1 MSGNIV
7 HTTDATFETDVLKSQ
22 TPVLL
27 DFWAEWCGP
36 CKAIAPILDDIA
48 KDYAGRV
55 KVAKL
60 NIDDNRQTPVKY
72 GVRGIPTLI
81 LFKNGAPEAQQVGLV
96 GKSKLAALLD
106 QHLMRGY
113 LGNQA
118 RNRQKGHRNRG
129 GGGPRHGQEGLPV
142 DDHMMDG
149 RRGRHHLAGG
159 ARSVAQRDEPHG
171 SQEQAGPRARRP
183 WRNPWASRT
192 WRGSASRT

>member
-1 MSGNIV
+1 MSGHIV
-7 HTTDATFETDVLKSQ
+7 HTTDATFEADVLKSQ

-55 KVAKL
+55 TIAKL

-96 GKSKLAALLD
+96 GKSKLSALLD
-106 QHLMRGY
+106 QHLP
-113 LGNQA
+113 
-118 RNRQKGHRNRG
+118 K
-129 GGGPRHGQEGLPV
+129 
-142 DDHMMDG
+142 
-149 RRGRHHLAGG
+149 AGG
-159 ARSVAQRDEPHG
+159 A
-171 SQEQAGPRARRP
+171 
-183 WRNPWASRT
+183 
-192 WRGSASRT
+192 